1 MITAVADKKA
11 NRADLL
17 LMTLSALGKNG
28 IAPNSLDLERAL
40 GRLACD
46 DQVGSYFREHYRQ
59 ALVHRAVIETLAY
72 LQTNRLI
79 DSTLAV
85 SAAGQTRIRAF
96 GEIQVEV
103 DRLVGTVLPV
113 A

>member
-1 MITAVADKKA
+1 MTTAVADRKA

-17 LMTLSALGKNG
+17 LMTISALGKNG
-28 IAPNSLDLERAL
+28 IALNSPDLEHAL
-40 GRLACD
+40 GRLTRD
-46 DQVGSYFREHYRQ
+46 DQVGSYFREYYRQ

-79 DSTLAV
+79 DSNLAV
-85 SAAGQTRIRAF
+85 SAAGRARIQAF